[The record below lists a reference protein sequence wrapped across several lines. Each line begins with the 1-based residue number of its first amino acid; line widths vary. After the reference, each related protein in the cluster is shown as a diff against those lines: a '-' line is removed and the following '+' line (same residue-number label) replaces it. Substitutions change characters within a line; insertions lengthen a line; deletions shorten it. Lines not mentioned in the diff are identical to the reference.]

1 MVKKNGGGKESYQLG
16 KGSVCAS
23 QDQREVDF
31 SHIELCQMLLR
42 MDAVERYP
50 KVEPISRTGLGHY

>member
-1 MVKKNGGGKESYQLG
+1 MGEGKSNQLG

-31 SHIELCQMLLR
+31 SHIELCQMLLK
-42 MDAVERYP
+42 MDAVERYSLLVP
-50 KVEPISRTGLGHY
+50 RY